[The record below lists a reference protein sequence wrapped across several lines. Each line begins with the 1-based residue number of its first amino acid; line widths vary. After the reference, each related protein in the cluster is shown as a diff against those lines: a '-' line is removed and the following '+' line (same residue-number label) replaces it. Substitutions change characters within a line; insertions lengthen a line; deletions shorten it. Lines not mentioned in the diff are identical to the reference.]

1 MYYKEDRTMFQGF
14 LLPRGPRSLERR
26 AGHKVDAAVTPV
38 QADPKRFTVRL
49 AEAADET
56 LLCRLASLDSSR
68 LPAGPLLVGEIS
80 GGIQAAV
87 PVKGGRGIAN
97 PFVRTAELMTLLEL
111 RAAQLR
117 EQGFGEVEKAR
128 VIPFPRRQP
137 TLAGRVA

>member
-1 MYYKEDRTMFQGF
+1 MFQGF
-14 LLPRGPRSLERR
+14 LLPRGPRSTPERR
-26 AGHKVDAAVTPV
+26 AGRKPAAAP
-38 QADPKRFTVRL
+38 ALEDPKRFTVRL
-49 AEAADET
+49 ADEADDT
-56 LLCRLASLDSSR
+56 VLRRLASLDSRR

-87 PVKGGRGIAN
+87 PVMGGRGIAN

-117 EQGFGEVEKAR
+117 EQGFGEVETAR
-128 VIPFPRRQP
+128 VVPLPGRQP

>member
-14 LLPRGPRSLERR
+14 LLPRGPRSSPEAR
-26 AGHKVDAAVTPV
+26 AGRTAEPAAVKEQP
-38 QADPKRFTVRL
+38 RRYTVRL
-49 AEAADET
+49 AEPADDSA
-56 LLCRLASLDSSR
+56 LRHIASLDSSR

-87 PVKGGRGIAN
+87 PVMGGRGIAN

-111 RAAQLR
+111 RAGQLR
-117 EQGFGEVEKAR
+117 AQGFGGSEQAR
-128 VIPFPRRQP
+128 VIAFPRRRP